1 MLFRYPVRVADKVEL
16 LEKAKLARVE
26 LGSWFESPLHPLPL
40 SEHHRLG
47 YRVGQC
53 PNAERAARETVNL
66 PLHGQVSE
74 KEAERV
80 LRFLLENAQRRG

>member
-1 MLFRYPVRVADKVEL
+1 MLLRYPVRVANKLDL
-16 LEKAKLARVE
+16 LDKAKQARVE

-40 SEHHRLG
+40 SEHHRLD

-53 PNAERAARETVNL
+53 PNAERAAREVVNL
-66 PLHGQVSE
+66 PLHQQITP

-80 LRFLLENAQRRG
+80 LAFFFKHARSG